1 MNGRAWK
8 VAAVALASS
17 LGLAL
22 VGCTDSQA
30 PNPSA
35 TSLEL
40 SGPAAETT
48 ELAPES
54 GPRTSEQSPQHRD
67 GSPAPRDDDPGNDSR
82 DASARDGNDSRD
94 ERGGTAPETQA
105 PAATTGRSGAPCAVS
120 GYSGEGESD
129 RREEGFTQQQVADA
143 VAQGC
148 DVAEYDDGVWEVDLD
163 WIEVEI
169 RPDGTVTEVDD

>member
-1 MNGRAWK
+1 MTGRAWK
-8 VAAVALASS
+8 AAVVTLGSS

-22 VGCTDSQA
+22 TGCAGSQA
-30 PNPSA
+30 PSPSA

-40 SGPAAETT
+40 SGPAADTT
-48 ELAPES
+48 ELASES
-54 GPRTSEQSPQHRD
+54 SPRTSEQGTQHRD
-67 GSPAPRDDDPGNDSR
+67 SSPAPRGDAPGSD
-82 DASARDGNDSRD
+82 ARDNSAGDGAD
-94 ERGGTAPETQA
+94 ERGGPAPQPPA
-105 PAATTGRSGAPCAVS
+105 PAATTGRNGAPCAVT

-148 DVAEYDDGVWEVDLD
+148 GFAEYDDGVWEIDLD

-169 RPDGTVTEVDD
+169 RPDGTVTDIDD

>member
-8 VAAVALASS
+8 AAAVVLTSS

-22 VGCTDSQA
+22 AGCGGTQA

-48 ELAPES
+48 ELV
-54 GPRTSEQSPQHRD
+54 SEPTPQSPD
-67 GSPAPRDDDPGNDSR
+67 SSPAPRDDAPGTDP
-82 DASARDGNDSRD
+82 
-94 ERGGTAPETQA
+94 
-105 PAATTGRSGAPCAVS
+105 PAAPTGRSGAPCAVT
-120 GYSGEGESD
+120 GYSGEGDSD
-129 RREEGFTQQQVADA
+129 RREEGFTEQQVADA

-148 DVAEYDDGVWEVDLD
+148 EVAEYDDGVWEIDLD

-169 RPDGTVTEVDD
+169 LPDGTVIEVDD